1 MNRSLMNFVPAFV
14 ALTAFMVL
22 MALKFEGFELIPGD
36 LGDSRLNNLFLEN
49 VYQYF
54 FGRSESLIHLPFFWP
69 FPYVLGF
76 SDNLWGSS
84 PFYLLPRLCG
94 LEPFVS
100 FQIWYYIGFVANFI
114 GAYYVLKRLQFKEAG
129 AIVGAVFFTFN
140 LPELCQ
146 MGHVQLHY
154 RFLCPAALLFCLD
167 FIKTSDFRSLSK
179 CALTVV
185 LQLWVGIYIG
195 IFLIL
200 LLLALFAAYC
210 CQLCRQKCL
219 KSTIVKVWTSFR
231 EQYRFNLSLI
241 GLSFALALI
250 LFYPYIAIKAIYSF
264 DRSWDELAMMLP
276 RLSSY
281 FMMDAS
287 NLYGSLT
294 QYLNP
299 TIPLRWEHQIFIG
312 VVPLVLFVC
321 CGYFLYRGE
330 TESEQT
336 KMIKLCL
343 FALLILFVVTFSVAG
358 KSLYYFIAQFP
369 LFSSTRAIAR
379 IILIM
384 ILPITLCIAYAVDR
398 ILGSRAKLGTIIL
411 SIILVLFGIEIYA
424 LNFPTSTKASWED
437 RLKEVQTATAD
448 VSKGEVLFIA
458 QSSKYPPYI
467 SELDAMWASILGGF
481 KTING
486 YSGFLPPQASYKYG
500 NSCSELKNRLWSGAK
515 YAAKTG
521 MITRSEVLNQEIKT
535 IGFPDC
541 QISVED
547 FQVRRDLEYTFGQSG
562 QNDGRFMLDSGWNAA
577 EIRGTW
583 SLGKKASMNL
593 IQVSDDFM
601 TEMIV
606 DANFLVT
613 PSHNQAL
620 KVFVNDKLVFNGVV
634 TEPTKQIVIPLPQE
648 KDLTIVFEL
657 PDAVTP
663 KALGINGDR
672 RDLAMGLKKLTFR

>member
-1 MNRSLMNFVPAFV
+1 MKRSLMNFVPAFIT
-14 ALTAFMVL
+14 LTAFM
-22 MALKFEGFELIPGD
+22 ALLAFKFKGFELIPGD

-54 FGRSESLIHLPFFWP
+54 FGSSDSLIHLPFFWP

-84 PFYLLPRLCG
+84 PFYLLPRLFG
-94 LEPFVS
+94 LEPFLS

-140 LPELCQ
+140 LPELWQ
-146 MGHVQLHY
+146 MSHVQLHY
-154 RFLCPAALLFCLD
+154 RFLCPVALLFCLD
-167 FIKTSDFRSLSK
+167 FIKTADFRSLSK

-185 LQLWVGIYIG
+185 MQLWVGIYIG
-195 IFLIL
+195 LFLIL

-210 CQLCRQKCL
+210 YQSWCQKCL
-219 KSTIVKVWTSFR
+219 KSTIVKVGVSFR
-231 EQYRFNLSLI
+231 EHCRFNLSLI
-241 GLSFALALI
+241 ALSVSLALI

-264 DRSWDELAMMLP
+264 DRSWEELAMMLP

-294 QYLNP
+294 QDLSP
-299 TIPLRWEHQIFIG
+299 SIPLRWEHQIFIG

-321 CGYFLYRGE
+321 SGYFLYQGE
-330 TESEQT
+330 AESEQI
-336 KMIKLCL
+336 KMIRLCL
-343 FALLILFVVTFSVAG
+343 FALLILFVATLSVAG

-369 LFSSTRAIAR
+369 LFSSTRAMAR

-384 ILPITLCIAYAVDR
+384 ILPMTLCIAYVVDR
-398 ILGSRAKLGTIIL
+398 ILVVHVKLGIVA
-411 SIILVLFGIEIYA
+411 SCVILVLFGLEVNA
-424 LNFPTSTKASWED
+424 LSFPTSTKASWEG
-437 RLKEVQTATAD
+437 RLKAIQVATAD
-448 VSKGEVLFIA
+448 VSKGEVFFLA
-458 QSSKYPPYI
+458 QSSNCPPHI

-481 KTING
+481 KSING
-486 YSGFLPPQASYKYG
+486 YSGFLPPQASYQYG
-500 NSCSELKNRLWSGAK
+500 NSCTELKNRLWSGAK
-515 YAAKTG
+515 YAVKTG
-521 MITRSEVLNQEIKT
+521 TLTRSEVLNQEIKT

-541 QISVED
+541 QISIED
-547 FQVRRDLEYTFGQSG
+547 FQVRKGVEYTFAQSG
-562 QNDGRFMLDSGWNAA
+562 QSDGSFMLEFGWNAP
-577 EIRGTW
+577 EIWGIW
-583 SLGKKASMNL
+583 SSGKKASMNL
-593 IQVSDDFM
+593 IQPSDNFM

-613 PSHNQAL
+613 PSHSQAL
-620 KVFVNDKLVFNGVV
+620 KVFVNDELVFNDIV

-648 KDLTIVFEL
+648 KDLTVVFEI

-663 KALGINGDR
+663 KALGINEDR
-672 RDLAMGLKKLTFR
+672 RDLAIGLKKLTFR